1 MSQNTPSQQPDIILP
16 IDAGQ
21 YTFIGPEDI
30 HYPVADD
37 GSSDTVKVCFSA
49 VPSSIIQTLA
59 AEENARF
66 MTADQM
72 RRLASNLKKDNALT
86 SAVLVYPDAA
96 SRKLIVLSGNH
107 RVEAAILAGQS
118 IIPVMVI
125 QSWLTEE
132 RKLAIQLSHNAITGQ
147 DDPNILGKLYESLTL
162 EYKAYSGLTD
172 DSFNILEKLD
182 IDSLAI
188 GTPQYEEILLLFL
201 PNDKEAF
208 LKHLERLGKPVEKR
222 AYLMAEYED
231 YARLFDAIVAVKQF
245 KNIFNTAVAIRALAD
260 LAIERL
266 QQLEAEAEVEAQA
279 EPQADAKET

>member
-1 MSQNTPSQQPDIILP
+1 MSKNETPDELLP
-16 IDAGQ
+16 IDADQ
-21 YTFIGPEDI
+21 YRFIAPEAI
-30 HYPVADD
+30 IFPTPADGD
-37 GSSDTVKVCFSA
+37 GETVKVAFSA
-49 VPSSIIQTLA
+49 VPPAMLQTLA

-72 RRLASNLKKDNALT
+72 RRLASNLKKDNAIT
-86 SAVLVYPDAA
+86 SAVLVYPDAE
-96 SRKLIVLSGNH
+96 SRKLVVLSGNH
-107 RVEAAILAGQS
+107 RVEAALLAGQQL
-118 IIPVMVI
+118 IPVMVI
-125 QSWLTEE
+125 QSYLTEE

-188 GTPQYEEILLLFL
+188 GTPQYEEILLQFL
-201 PNDKEAF
+201 PADKEAF
-208 LKHLERLGKPVEKR
+208 MSHLERLAKPKEKR
-222 AYLMAEYED
+222 TYLLAEYED
-231 YARLFDAIVAVKQF
+231 YSRLFDAIVAVKQF

-266 QQLEAEAEVEAQA
+266 QQLEAEAEA
-279 EPQADAKET
+279 EPNADAKET

>member
-1 MSQNTPSQQPDIILP
+1 MSKKTADTQPESPLP
-16 IDAGQ
+16 IPFDADQ
-21 YTFIGPEDI
+21 YRFVAPEAI
-30 HYPVADD
+30 AFPVAADND
-37 GSSDTVKVCFSA
+37 GETVKVCFSA
-49 VPSSIIQTLA
+49 VPSAMIQTLA

-72 RRLASNLKKDNALT
+72 RRLSGNLKKDNALT
-86 SAVLVYPDAA
+86 SAVLVYPDAE
-96 SRKLIVLSGNH
+96 SRKLVVLSGNH
-107 RVEAAILAGQS
+107 RVEAAVLAGQH

-125 QSWLTEE
+125 QSFLTEE
-132 RKLAIQLSHNAITGQ
+132 RKIAIQLSHNAITGQ

-201 PNDKEAF
+201 PADKTIF
-208 LKHLERLGKPVEKR
+208 MKCLERLGKLIEKR
-222 AYLMAEYED
+222 TYLAALYDD
-231 YARLFDAIVAVKQF
+231 YSRIFEAIIAVKQH

-266 QQLEAEAEVEAQA
+266 EQLEAEAEL
-279 EPQADAKET
+279 EPQADVKET

>member
-1 MSQNTPSQQPDIILP
+1 MSKNKATAQPESPLPIP
-16 IDAGQ
+16 IDADQ
-21 YTFIGPEDI
+21 YRFIAPEAI
-30 HYPVADD
+30 VFPVATESIDE
-37 GSSDTVKVCFSA
+37 TVKVCFSA
-49 VPSSIIQTLA
+49 VPSSMIQTLA

-72 RRLASNLKKDNALT
+72 RRLSGNLKKDNALT
-86 SAVLVYPDAA
+86 SAVLVYPDAE
-96 SRKLIVLSGNH
+96 SHKLVVLSGNH
-107 RVEAAILAGQS
+107 RVEAAVLAGQH

-125 QSWLTEE
+125 QSFLTEE
-132 RKLAIQLSHNAITGQ
+132 RKIAIQLSHNAITGQ

-201 PNDKEAF
+201 PADKTIF
-208 LKHLERLGKPVEKR
+208 MKCLERLGKLIEKR
-222 AYLMAEYED
+222 TYLAALYED
-231 YARLFDAIVAVKQF
+231 YSRVFEAIIAVKQH

-266 QQLEAEAEVEAQA
+266 EQLEAEAEL
-279 EPQADAKET
+279 EPQADVKET

>member
-1 MSQNTPSQQPDIILP
+1 MSQNETPEPALP
-16 IDAGQ
+16 IDASQ
-21 YTFIGPEDI
+21 YRFIAAEAIVFPATGEGDGETVN
-30 HYPVADD
+30 VAF
-37 GSSDTVKVCFSA
+37 SS
-49 VPSSIIQTLA
+49 VPSSMLQTLA

-72 RRLASNLKKDNALT
+72 RRLSGNLKKDNAMT
-86 SAVLVYPDAA
+86 SAVLVYPDTA
-96 SRKLIVLSGNH
+96 SGKLVVLSGNH
-107 RVEAAILAGQS
+107 RVEAAILAGQQV
-118 IIPVMVI
+118 IPVMVI

-201 PNDKEAF
+201 PADKDVF
-208 LKHLERLGKPVEKR
+208 MKYIERLGTPKDKR
-222 AYLMAEYED
+222 TYLFGDYED
-231 YARLFDAIVAVKQF
+231 YSRIFEAIVAIKQF
-245 KNIFNTAVAIRALAD
+245 KNIFNTAVAFRALAD

-266 QQLEAEAEVEAQA
+266 QQLEAEAEAQS
-279 EPQADAKET
+279 EPNADAKET

>member
-1 MSQNTPSQQPDIILP
+1 MSKNTPSQQPDIIVP

-21 YTFIGPEDI
+21 YRFITPEEI
-30 HYPVADD
+30 VYPVAGD
-37 GSSDTVKVCFSA
+37 GDGETVIVCFAA
-49 VPSSIIQTLA
+49 VPSSIIYTLA

-72 RRLASNLKKDNALT
+72 RRLAGNLKKDNALT
-86 SAVLVYPDAA
+86 SAVLVYPDAQ
-96 SRKLIVLSGNH
+96 SRKLVVLSGNH
-107 RVEAAILAGQS
+107 RVEAAILAGQR

-125 QSWLTEE
+125 QSYLTEE

-147 DDPNILGKLYESLTL
+147 DDPNILGKLYESLTM

-222 AYLMAEYED
+222 TYLMGEYED
-231 YARLFDAIVAVKQF
+231 YSRLFDAIVAVKQF

-266 QQLEAEAEVEAQA
+266 QQLEAEANL
-279 EPQADAKET
+279 EPQADVKET

>member
-1 MSQNTPSQQPDIILP
+1 MSQNIPNQPDAVLP
-16 IDAGQ
+16 VDAGQ
-21 YTFIGPEDI
+21 YRFIDAAAIIFPTE
-30 HYPVADD
+30 ADGD
-37 GSSDTVKVCFSA
+37 GETVKVCFSA
-49 VPSSIIQTLA
+49 VPSSMLYTLA

-86 SAVLVYPDAA
+86 SAVLVYPDAG
-96 SRKLIVLSGNH
+96 SGKLVVLSGNH
-107 RVEAAILAGQS
+107 RVEAALLAGQQT
-118 IIPVMVI
+118 IPVMVI
-125 QSWLTEE
+125 QSYLTEE

-201 PNDKEAF
+201 PADKDVF
-208 LKHLERLGKPVEKR
+208 TKFMERLGKPVEKR
-222 AYLMAEYED
+222 TYLTGEYED
-231 YARLFDAIVAVKQF
+231 YSRLFEAIVAVKQF
-245 KNIFNTAVAIRALAD
+245 KNIFNTAVAFRALAD
-260 LAIERL
+260 LAMERL
-266 QQLEAEAEVEAQA
+266 EQLEAEAQT
-279 EPQADAKET
+279 EPPTDEQKT